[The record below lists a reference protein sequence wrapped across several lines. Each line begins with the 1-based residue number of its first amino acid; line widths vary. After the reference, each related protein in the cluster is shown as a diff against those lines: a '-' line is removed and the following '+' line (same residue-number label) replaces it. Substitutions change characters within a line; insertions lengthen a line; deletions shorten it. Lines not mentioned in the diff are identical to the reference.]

1 MPHPLDL
8 LTLHEASV
16 ALGVSYSRLSRIWQ
30 TIGLVPVKQV
40 GRSNLYLRYAVEE
53 YHLSYLP
60 NYKGNLTLRWLPWDS
75 EGVARACGVVDRMI
89 QDIYRPPF
97 FLAKRPDTIR
107 KYQRRYSPI
116 VVADWYRRLNRK
128 NDKLNICEGFP
139 PETRGYW
146 VDILQATEGAS
157 SGRIS
162 DWTAK
167 ANRPGEG

>member
-16 ALGVSYSRLSRIWQ
+16 ALGISYSSLSRIWR

-40 GRSNLYLRYAVEE
+40 GRSYLFFRYAVEE

-75 EGVARACGVVDRMI
+75 QGVARVCGVVERI
-89 QDIYRPPF
+89 VQDKYRPPF
-97 FLAKRPDTIR
+97 FLAKRPDTVR

-116 VVADWYRRLNRK
+116 VIADWFRKVNRSE
-128 NDKLNICEGFP
+128 DKLNICEGFP

-146 VDILQATEGAS
+146 LDLLQTAEGAGS
-157 SGRIS
+157 SGSPNRE
-162 DWTAK
+162 AK
-167 ANRPGEG
+167 ANRPSEG